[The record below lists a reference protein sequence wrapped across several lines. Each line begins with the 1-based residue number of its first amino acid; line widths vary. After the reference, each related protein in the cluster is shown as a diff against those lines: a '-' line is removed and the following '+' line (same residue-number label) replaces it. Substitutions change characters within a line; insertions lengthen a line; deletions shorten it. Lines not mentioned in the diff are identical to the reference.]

1 MKLTAS
7 IAMMLALALSASAC
21 GRRGALEEP
30 PYGRVISTDEAGK
43 PLETP
48 PPVSDRPFVLDP
60 VLQ

>member
-1 MKLTAS
+1 MAS
-7 IAMMLALALSASAC
+7 IAVMLALVLSISAC

-30 PYGRVISTDEAGK
+30 PYARVISTDETGR

-60 VLQ
+60 LLE